1 MPLGMPGWPHRADEA
16 EAATLF
22 AVVCAH
28 ATPPFSLT
36 LFSLFLLMCDLLS
49 CLYVSP
55 SLGGVSLAR
64 LL

>member
-1 MPLGMPGWPHRADEA
+1 MPGWPHRADEA

-28 ATPPFSLT
+28 ATPLSLS
-36 LFSLFLLMCDLLS
+36 LFSLMLLMCELLS

-55 SLGGVSLAR
+55 FLGGVSLAR